1 MSLAEIDD
9 TISAGSSRNAGSSR
23 AFVPGHITG
32 FFAARR
38 ETELLQEGS
47 IGCGLTIGI
56 GARTAAERADRMRVI
71 LNGEA
76 SDAPVTRY
84 VADALAKSPVL
95 VKTDLQMPLGSGF
108 GASGAG
114 AIGCAY
120 ALNDLFQLGLT
131 ANGAATI
138 AHAAE
143 VTNGTGLGD
152 VIAQN
157 TGGLV
162 VRIRHGAPGIGQ
174 VDRIPVP
181 PTPIYCVVQG
191 PISTKEI
198 LADPAVM
205 RHVNAAGERA
215 TKELLQMPTLER
227 FMSLSR
233 RFALESGLASD
244 WARDAIEAVQAAGGM
259 ASMVML
265 GDSVFATGPGTA
277 EALSEFGAVIATEI
291 VQWGARLD

>member
-1 MSLAEIDD
+1 MSATEIGENSG
-9 TISAGSSRNAGSSR
+9 TGSSR

-38 ETELLQEGS
+38 EPEPLRAGS
-47 IGCGLTIGI
+47 IGCGLTLGI
-56 GARTAAERADRMRVI
+56 GARTVVERADRTFVL
-71 LNGEA
+71 LNGKA
-76 SDAPVTRY
+76 SEAPVTRY
-84 VADALAKSPVL
+84 VVGALAKSPVL
-95 VKTDLQMPLGSGF
+95 VKTDLQMPLGAGF

-120 ALNDLFQLGLT
+120 ALNDLFRLGLT
-131 ANGAATI
+131 ANGAAAV

-162 VRIRHGAPGIGQ
+162 VRIKHGAPGIGQ

-181 PTPIYCVVQG
+181 PTPIYCVVSD
-191 PISTKEI
+191 PISTKEF

-205 RHVNAAGERA
+205 RDVNAAGERA
-215 TKELLQMPTLER
+215 TKELLQMPTFES
-227 FMSLSR
+227 FMRLSR
-233 RFALESGLASD
+233 CFTFEAGLASD

-259 ASMVML
+259 ASMIML
-265 GDSVFATGPGTA
+265 GDAVFAAGPCAA
-277 EALSEFGAVIATEI
+277 EALSEFGEVIATEI